1 MSAAEQD
8 DPLLDTLLAG
18 RYHLTSRLGKGG
30 MAVVYKATDRQ
41 EGRQVAV
48 KVLRT
53 DVSGDPVAGK
63 RLVREARAAAAIQ
76 HPNIISIYD
85 VGDDDGRIYVAM
97 EILIGKE
104 LSAVLEDGE
113 EISVE
118 RAVYIGQQVASALI
132 VAHAQGIIH
141 RDLKPE
147 NLFLLGRDGGDF
159 VKMLDFSIAK
169 LPTDMVTAALT
180 RAGSVFGTPHY
191 MAPEQV
197 QGKQAYPQTDLYA
210 LGAILYELVMGD
222 PPFDGKSVVDILLA
236 HIKEPIPHLTKPGV
250 PAALDE
256 LVQQLLQKQAP
267 NRPESAQVVYDR
279 LTAILAQLR
288 GSAPKRPAVP
298 LHEQATA
305 PVTADQ
311 IAALREAAAR
321 VAQPAAVRG
330 EAMET
335 LADLAPPE
343 MDAPSSAVP
352 LDLPSAAPADLPS
365 AAPLDLP
372 SAAAA
377 TLPDAPQANS
387 DWSDDPTEARTIM
400 GAGLGAMVREIA
412 AKMEQS
418 KTDQPG
424 AVPSLTPPPAAPRPS
439 APPARPT
446 APAPRPASG
455 AVPAAPRPAS
465 GATAAAPRPAPAAAP
480 AAPPTGVRETMSGHE
495 APTAAIT
502 LPDDWQAQLKA
513 GAAKADAAKA
523 PPPSSPPPAAPPTA
537 APPSAGPSSVIVQM
551 PPPPPA
557 KPAPA
562 PAAPVAASSAPAPQ
576 ADAVPAKSKTG
587 LYVAIAVGV
596 VLAAVAAAVLL
607 RG

>member
-41 EGRQVAV
+41 DKREVAV
-48 KVLRT
+48 KILRT

-63 RLVREARAAAAIQ
+63 RLVREARAAAALD
-76 HPNIISIYD
+76 HPNIISIFD
-85 VGDDDGRIYVAM
+85 VGDDDGRIYVSM
-97 EILIGKE
+97 EILVGKA
-104 LSAVLEDGE
+104 LSDVLEDGE

-132 VAHAQGIIH
+132 VAHAHGIIH

-147 NLFLLGRDGGDF
+147 NLFLLNRDGGDF

-250 PAALDE
+250 PPALDE
-256 LVQQLLQKQAP
+256 LVQHLLQKQAP
-267 NRPESAQVVYDR
+267 NRPESAQVVYER
-279 LTAILAQLR
+279 LTAILTQLR
-288 GSAPKRPAVP
+288 GSAPQRPAAVP

-305 PVTADQ
+305 PVTAEQ

-321 VAQPAAVRG
+321 VAQPPAVRG

-335 LADLAPPE
+335 LADLAPPQ
-343 MDAPSSAVP
+343 MDDAPGGFPFDLPAAVP
-352 LDLPSAAPADLPS
+352 LDLPSAAPADLPA
-365 AAPLDLP
+365 AAP
-372 SAAAA
+372 SSEAAAQ
-377 TLPDAPQANS
+377 APAA
-387 DWSDDPTEARTIM
+387 DLFGDDPTEARTIM
-400 GAGLGAMVREIA
+400 GAGLGAMVREIS
-412 AKMEQS
+412 AKMEQA
-418 KTDQPG
+418 KAEQAG
-424 AVPSLTPPPAAPRPS
+424 AVPSLTPPPAAPRPA
-439 APPARPT
+439 APPTRPT
-446 APAPRPASG
+446 GPAPRPASGVTAAPRPASG
-455 AVPAAPRPAS
+455 AVAPRPV
-465 GATAAAPRPAPAAAP
+465 APQPPAP
-480 AAPPTGVRETMSGHE
+480 VRETMSGHE

-513 GAAKADAAKA
+513 GAAKADAAK
-523 PPPSSPPPAAPPTA
+523 SDAAKA
-537 APPSAGPSSVIVQM
+537 
-551 PPPPPA
+551 PPPPPPPTSDGPGSVIVNVPA
-557 KPAPA
+557 AAPAPA
-562 PAAPVAASSAPAPQ
+562 PAPVASSEAP
-576 ADAVPAKSKTG
+576 PAKSKTG
-587 LYVAIAVGV
+587 LYIAIGVAV